1 MRNKSFHVD
10 NEIYDLATLWML
22 RAIFRAGGEREF
34 LRCRYDNVLEFLDVS
49 SSEPT
54 KQDIEALKNRLD
66 VLEKTKISCKL
77 KDLEHNLNLLQS
89 NLGLNDAEKTILRF
103 VAIIFNYEVVC
114 DA

>member
-10 NEIYDLATLWML
+10 NEIYDLAMLWML

-34 LRCRYDNVLEFLDVS
+34 LRCRYDHVLEFLDVS

-66 VLEKTKISCKL
+66 VLEKAKILCKL
-77 KDLEHNLNLLQS
+77 KDL
-89 NLGLNDAEKTILRF
+89 
-103 VAIIFNYEVVC
+103 
-114 DA
+114 